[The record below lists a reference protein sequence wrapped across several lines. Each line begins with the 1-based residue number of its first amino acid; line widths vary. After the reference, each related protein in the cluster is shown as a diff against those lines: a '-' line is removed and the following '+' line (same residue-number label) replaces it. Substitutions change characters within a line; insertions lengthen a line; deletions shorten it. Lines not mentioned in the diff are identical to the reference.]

1 MFLLQAA
8 PEPAFPFGPLT
19 LALLGVTIVAFI
31 WAVASSRGRRAPR
44 RAARKKTAPA
54 GAARGA
60 GADKEE
66 MDILVTGAPHA
77 PEAEVMTARGPN
89 ALAWATFGISAFG
102 TLSSF
107 VFSLLAF
114 MRSG

>member
-60 GADKEE
+60 GA
-66 MDILVTGAPHA
+66 PHA
-77 PEAEVMTARGPN
+77 PEAEIMTARGPN